1 MALKHLEIY
10 NFGPIREV
18 KLDFTRVNVFIGPQS
33 VGKSC
38 ILKIACHCAWV
49 EKRLMV
55 SRDVTFFK
63 TGNYFFEQL
72 IAFHKLQGYDTNP
85 NLRIVYK
92 TSFLTLE
99 YIHSQ
104 KSFTCKFTSQGRFYK
119 RAKLSYIPAE
129 RNVIATIPNWMELSY
144 EDTNTRS
151 FMADWVESRK
161 EFARKQLKIL
171 SLGAEYYYD
180 EINDRDMVKLDGI
193 DKKLP
198 MSNASS
204 GLQSLIPIML
214 YVHYL
219 TQSVFKDKTVS
230 VTRGRDN
237 EKLMHRLYKE
247 LTDKIKL
254 DKSNFEKSYD
264 LKLNSEFLSFS
275 SEEER
280 DNFLQRYNNY
290 TLYQHSEIYL
300 EEPEENLFPQTQA
313 EVVYHLL
320 KAVFSSSTE
329 NILFMTTHSPYILY
343 ALNNAI
349 LSNIV
354 RKNMP
359 TEDFSNL
366 KCASTVFKTKDIS
379 VWQIQDGGVEYYAN
393 AKERH
398 NNTIQDKSGL
408 IRQNYFDNVMKEVMT
423 DFNNMLSYRDL

>member
-151 FMADWVESRK
+151 FMADWAESRK

-275 SEEER
+275 SAGPKDAGFASR
-280 DNFLQRYNNY
+280 LCSSCAAGN
-290 TLYQHSEIYL
+290 S
-300 EEPEENLFPQTQA
+300 A
-313 EVVYHLL
+313 G
-320 KAVFSSSTE
+320 AVCRTAS
-329 NILFMTTHSPYILY
+329 
-343 ALNNAI
+343 
-349 LSNIV
+349 V
-354 RKNMP
+354 C
-359 TEDFSNL
+359 
-366 KCASTVFKTKDIS
+366 CASCRTASSCCASRRTVSSCCAGCAAGCPDVFCPFADNTETGVTGPAFSAALPSLSYSCDCCGCSKCFSDKSFNISSNSFSVGIFPFVCSNSSNFRFNSSVDIS
-379 VWQIQDGGVEYYAN
+379 P
-393 AKERH
+393 
-398 NNTIQDKSGL
+398 L
-408 IRQNYFDNVMKEVMT
+408 F
-423 DFNNMLSYRDL
+423 L